1 MLLFLDQE
9 NDAHADHVEA
19 ECRRRGVP
27 FFRFCTERFP
37 RDVRIVLRPD
47 DISGH
52 GIAGR
57 LLHPE
62 GEIDLADITGVWF
75 RRPDAVQ
82 IDPSVPQGHRHFAFS
97 EADETLAGLYRA
109 LADRRWVSD
118 PYAIDAGGHKISQ
131 LHLARRLGFQVPR
144 TIVTNEPDEALAFFA
159 ACTGGAIYKP
169 LRFVPIVEEGA
180 EHGIY
185 TTVLDLGNVE
195 EMRDSIRLTPCL
207 FQELVEKSYELRVN
221 VIGERVFAA
230 AIHSQEQEETKID
243 FRLATESCRHEAVFL
258 PEEIAALCLR
268 ITRELKLR
276 MSNVDLIVTPGGDY
290 VFLEVN
296 PNGQWLWIEKM
307 TGLPLT
313 TALIDEML
321 GVDTLAG
328 HADFEFRSAQVVP
341 KAAVNA
347 ATAVTAVTSS

>member
-37 RDVRIVLRPD
+37 RDVRVVLHPD
-47 DISGH
+47 DVSSR

-57 LLHPE
+57 LIHAE
-62 GEIDLADITGVWF
+62 GEIDLAEIVGIWF
-75 RRPDAVQ
+75 RRPEPPG
-82 IDPSVPQGHRHFAFS
+82 IDPEIPQGHRHFVYS
-97 EADETLAGLYRA
+97 EAQETLSGLYRA

-118 PYAIDAGGHKISQ
+118 PYAIDAGGHKVGQ
-131 LHLARRLGFQVPR
+131 LHLARRLGFNVPK
-144 TIVTNEPDEALAFFA
+144 TIVTNEPEDALAFFA
-159 ACTGGAIYKP
+159 GLTGGAIYKP
-169 LRFVPIVEEGA
+169 LRFAPIVQEGA

-185 TTVLDLGNVE
+185 TTVLDLANVE
-195 EMRDSIRLTPCL
+195 EMRDSIRLAPCL

-230 AIHSQEQEETKID
+230 AIYSQEQEETKID

-268 ITRELKLR
+268 ITRELNLR
-276 MSNVDLIVTPGGDY
+276 MSNVDLIVTPDGDY

-328 HADFEFRSAQVVP
+328 HPDFEFRSMQVVP
-341 KAAVNA
+341 RAPVAAV
-347 ATAVTAVTSS
+347 TEP